1 MGFRFR
7 ITIEFSLFCEI
18 AMTKIPSAGFESSAA
33 ALREY
38 DRLIQPARDRFAAGR
53 GIRGMTSP
61 DTDARTMAAFLL
73 HFSALSVPIT
83 EPVEGWIRRAGDRCT
98 AIGLPELGKAL
109 QTHSKA
115 EAGHQ
120 QYHIDDFASMVSL
133 WNGTRSPAVRAEQ
146 ITDIGIT
153 QGGKEYCRIHEDNIR
168 GDQPYCQLA
177 IEYEI
182 ELLPVENGPPFV
194 ENCVRLLGQE
204 ILLCM
209 TFVTSH
215 IEFDVG
221 HTKFN
226 AHFLGSLIAQE
237 PNRVAPLANSGA
249 AVLDAFGGHL
259 DECWDFAQCLAGKE

>member
-1 MGFRFR
+1 MA
-7 ITIEFSLFCEI
+7 EI
-18 AMTKIPSAGFESSAA
+18 PFAGVESSVA

-38 DRLIQPARDRFAAGR
+38 DGRIRAARDRFAVGR
-53 GIRGMTSP
+53 GIRGMTSS

-98 AIGLPELGKAL
+98 VIGLPELGKAL

-133 WNGTRSPAVRAEQ
+133 WNETWPPAIRPDQ
-146 ITDIGIT
+146 ITDIGMT
-153 QGGKEYCRIHEDNIR
+153 QGGRQYCQIHEDNIT

-194 ENCVRLLGQE
+194 QNCVRLLGQD
-204 ILLCM
+204 ILRCM

-226 AHFLGSLIAQE
+226 AHFLGNLIAQD
-237 PNRVAPLANSGA
+237 PARVVPLANAGA
-249 AVLDAFGGHL
+249 AVLDAFGEHL
-259 DECWDFAQCLAGKE
+259 TECWDFALRLAGRE